1 MTHAT
6 YYGRDL
12 IIYNEVRSDNCF
24 ANGKSGRFVNP
35 AAMNVSIADAY
46 PTDTWSQIYAVIA
59 NANIIINAEDIEG
72 DQDEID
78 HIKGQAYAIRAL
90 AHFDL
95 LKLLVSTL
103 RILLVNLEFR
113 ISLNTRVKTFFLQ
126 ETQ

>member
-1 MTHAT
+1 MEPTLAQSKSVETNINTAEDLQGILYGAYNRMTHAT

-35 AAMNVSIADAY
+35 AAMNVSVADAY

-78 HIKGQAYAIRAL
+78 HIKGQAYAIRHWL
-90 AHFDL
+90 
-95 LKLLVSTL
+95 
-103 RILLVNLEFR
+103 IL
-113 ISLNTRVKTFFLQ
+113 IS
-126 ETQ
+126 